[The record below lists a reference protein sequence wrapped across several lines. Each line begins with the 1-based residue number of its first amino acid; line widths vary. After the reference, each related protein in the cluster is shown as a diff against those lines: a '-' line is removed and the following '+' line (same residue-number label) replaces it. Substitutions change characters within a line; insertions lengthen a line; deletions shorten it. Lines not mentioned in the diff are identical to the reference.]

1 MAITELEHTA
11 DVLYRV
17 SAPTLPLLYTEA
29 LRALMQT
36 IYGGCRGGGNETCTC
51 TVSAAD
57 QVALMQEF
65 LSEVLFL
72 TEVKG
77 LVFCKAAIVLSHEE
91 ERYTLDA
98 TLTGEPFDQEVHAGG
113 SEVKGI
119 SFYGLSI
126 ERVENAYQLDILF
139 DV

>member
-1 MAITELEHTA
+1 MTITELEHTA
-11 DVLYRV
+11 DVLYRI
-17 SAPTLPLLYTEA
+17 SAPTLPLLYAEA
-29 LRALMQT
+29 IRALMQT
-36 IYGGCRGGGNETCTC
+36 IYGGCQGSGDQTCEC
-51 TVSAAD
+51 AVSAAD

-72 TEVKG
+72 SEVKG
-77 LVFCKAAIVLSHEE
+77 LVFCHAEISLALQEGGHTLNAVLV
-91 ERYTLDA
+91 A
-98 TLTGEPFDQEVHAGG
+98 EPFDQAVHTG

-126 ERVENAYQLDILF
+126 EKVENAYQLDILF

>member
-1 MAITELEHTA
+1 MTITELEHTA
-11 DVLYRV
+11 DVLFRV
-17 SAPTLPLLYTEA
+17 SAPTLPLLYAEA

-36 IYGGCRGGGNETCTC
+36 IYGGCRGSGDQTCAC
-51 TVSAAD
+51 TVSAGD

-65 LSEVLFL
+65 LSEVLYL
-72 TEVKG
+72 SEVKG
-77 LVFCKAAIVLSHEE
+77 LVFCRAEISLTQQDDEHTLNAVLI
-91 ERYTLDA
+91 
-98 TLTGEPFDQEVHAGG
+98 GEPFDQAVHAG

-126 ERVENAYQLDILF
+126 EKVENAYQLDILF

>member
-1 MAITELEHTA
+1 MTITELEHTA
-11 DVLYRV
+11 DVLYRIN
-17 SAPTLPLLYTEA
+17 APTLPLLYAEA
-29 LRALMQT
+29 VRALMQT
-36 IYGGCRGGGNETCTC
+36 IYGGCQGGGDHTCEC

-65 LSEVLFL
+65 LSEVLYL

-77 LVFCKAAIVLSHEE
+77 LVFCHTEVSLAQHEDEQTLS
-91 ERYTLDA
+91 A
-98 TLTGEPFDQEVHAGG
+98 VLTGEPFDQALHAG

-126 ERVENAYQLDILF
+126 EKVKNAYQLDILF

>member
-1 MAITELEHTA
+1 MTITELEHTA
-11 DVLYRV
+11 DVLYRI
-17 SAPTLPLLYTEA
+17 SAPTLPLLYAEA
-29 LRALMQT
+29 TRALMQT
-36 IYGGCRGGGNETCTC
+36 IYGGCQGSGDLICEC

-57 QVALMQEF
+57 QAALMQEF

-72 TEVKG
+72 SEVKG
-77 LVFCKAAIVLSHEE
+77 LVFCRADINLTRQEGEHTLNAVLV
-91 ERYTLDA
+91 
-98 TLTGEPFDQEVHAGG
+98 GEPFDPAVHAG

-126 ERVENAYQLDILF
+126 EKVENAYQLDILF

>member
-1 MAITELEHTA
+1 MTITELEHTA

-17 SAPTLPLLYTEA
+17 SAPTLPLLYAEA
-29 LRALMQT
+29 TRALMQT
-36 IYGGCRGGGNETCTC
+36 IYGGCRGSGDQTCTC

-57 QVALMQEF
+57 QVALMQDF
-65 LSEVLFL
+65 LSEVLYL
-72 TEVKG
+72 SEVEG
-77 LVFCKAAIVLSHEE
+77 LVFCSAEISLTRQNGEHTLNAVLI
-91 ERYTLDA
+91 
-98 TLTGEPFDQEVHAGG
+98 GEAFDQTIHAG

-126 ERVENAYQLDILF
+126 EKVENAYQLDILF